1 MDSDDDFEIARPPKK
16 PALDTTPKVV
26 QLVVQPKSANIKV
39 VDNVEEATEALRE
52 YELKNTGRYVLSS
65 CPKNFGVTG
74 KLINLFFLFTKEI

>member
-16 PALDTTPKVV
+16 PALDTTANVV
-26 QLVVQPKSANIKV
+26 QLVVKPKSAKVKV

-74 KLINLFFLFTKEI
+74 KLINFVLFTKEI